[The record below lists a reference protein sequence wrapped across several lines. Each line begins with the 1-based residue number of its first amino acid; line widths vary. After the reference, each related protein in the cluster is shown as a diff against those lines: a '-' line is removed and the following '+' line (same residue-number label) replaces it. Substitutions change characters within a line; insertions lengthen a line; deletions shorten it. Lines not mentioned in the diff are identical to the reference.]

1 MVLSRALRAEAATS
15 LKLAVVDAVTSACVC
30 AQRLGQLPIPA
41 HTPYNATS
49 TIAQTVGHV
58 AGGGWASTA
67 GDVGHVVG
75 ESGGGGVDSV
85 HDRATVGVLCD
96 AALILSSDANPQ
108 VSLLF
113 SPHSIS
119 LSLPLSLFLSVSL
132 QSPQSPRLS
141 LFFALSLLPSVFSL
155 FWEGFVGS
163 VRQVLISV
171 RVEILKSQLW

>member
-1 MVLSRALRAEAATS
+1 VVLSRALRAEAATS

-75 ESGGGGVDSV
+75 ESGGGGVEKG
-85 HDRATVGVLCD
+85 REGGRGGGVGGGGGARGGGVVGAVGGEVGGGGLT
-96 AALILSSDANPQ
+96 LYTTGR
-108 VSLLF
+108 
-113 SPHSIS
+113 
-119 LSLPLSLFLSVSL
+119 
-132 QSPQSPRLS
+132 RLVCC
-141 LFFALSLLPSVFSL
+141 AMQ
-155 FWEGFVGS
+155 
-163 VRQVLISV
+163 R
-171 RVEILKSQLW
+171 